1 MFGMSVERQVLMTQ
15 KIMYNLEEWGLSA
28 ADQVSILDLP
38 EGIRTRKLRAFHED
52 TPFPEDPNVE
62 YRVVRLMGIIDALRT
77 MYPKN
82 PLMGQRWMKTPH
94 KRFQNRTPLQIMLED
109 GGNGVTAVLA
119 ELDCTY
125 AWDLSGSKA
134 K

>member
-15 KIMYNLEEWGLSA
+15 KIMANLDEWGLSA

-38 EGIRTRKLRAFHED
+38 DGIRTRKLRAFHED

-62 YRVVRLMGIIDALRT
+62 YRVVRLMGIIDELRT

-82 PLMGQRWMKTPH
+82 PMMGQRWMKTPH
-94 KRFQNRTPLQIMLED
+94 KRFQNRTPLQMMLEN

>member
-15 KIMYNLEEWGLSA
+15 KIMSNLDEWGLSA
-28 ADQVSILDLP
+28 ADQVSLLDLP
-38 EGIRTRKLRAFHED
+38 EGTRTRKLRAFHED

-62 YRVVRLMGIIDALRT
+62 FRVIRLMGIIDALRT

-82 PLMGQRWMKTPH
+82 PMMGQRWMKTPH
-94 KRFQNRTPLQIMLED
+94 KRFQNRTPLQMMLEG

-134 K
+134 R

>member
-1 MFGMSVERQVLMTQ
+1 MFGMSAERQILMTQ
-15 KIMYNLEEWGLSA
+15 KIMANLDEWGLSA
-28 ADQVSILDLP
+28 ADQISLLDLP
-38 EGIRTRKLRAFHED
+38 EGTRTRKLRAYHED

-82 PLMGQRWMKTPH
+82 PMMGPRWMKTPH
-94 KRFQNRTPLQIMLED
+94 RRFQNRTPLQAMLED
-109 GGNGVTAVLA
+109 GGQGVTAVLA

-125 AWDLSGSKA
+125 AWDLSGSSSN
-134 K
+134 

>member
-15 KIMYNLEEWGLSA
+15 KIMINLDEWGLSA
-28 ADQVSILDLP
+28 ADQVSVLDLP
-38 EGIRTRKLRAFHED
+38 EGTRTRKLRAYHED

-77 MYPKN
+77 MFPKN
-82 PLMGQRWMKTPH
+82 PLMGHRWMKTPH
-94 KRFQNRTPLQIMLED
+94 KRFQNRTPLQTMLED
-109 GGNGVTAVLA
+109 GGEGVTAVLA

-134 K
+134 R